1 MKYTGSTKI
10 IIILGLIILSQK
22 GYSQETLN
30 DVKQPGDTLLIREI
44 KFLQY
49 QVETLYQIVSI
60 QSGSINNVNLMLQLM
75 NEENKRLRNEIDSL
89 HRNLEVLDKKKMKR
103 KTDRKQKI
111 EPLKL

>member
-22 GYSQETLN
+22 GYSQETLT
-30 DVKQPGDTLLIREI
+30 DAKQPGDTLLIREI

-60 QSGSINNVNLMLQLM
+60 QSGSITNINLMLQII

-89 HRNLEVLDKKKMKR
+89 QRNLEVLDIKRIKR